1 MQREGDNTLKKDLAI
16 KQFLYSLVSGGGG
29 PGLPPVSYFDAISD
43 TQASQAIVVFF
54 EDFMCQLYCRT
65 EKKFLL

>member
-1 MQREGDNTLKKDLAI
+1 MQQEEDIRKKGLAI
-16 KQFLYSLVSGGGG
+16 KKKFLYSLVSGGGG

-43 TQASQAIVVFF
+43 TQDTQAIVVLF

-65 EKKFLL
+65 EKKILL